1 VATIA
6 IVGAGPLGGAV
17 AHKLAQRN
25 RVTELRLIDAAGDVA
40 RGKALDML
48 QSAPID
54 LFATRITATDALD
67 AAVGAAAVILADDVA
82 TQQEHAGEGGL
93 AILRRLLRAGLAAP
107 IVLAGASQRELI
119 ATAVR
124 ELHAP
129 RNQIIGSAPLALES
143 ALRALAALTLDGTGS
158 EIALRVVGVPPERA
172 VVAWEEA
179 TVSGLPIASQVP
191 AHTLAALTSRVKG
204 LWPPG
209 PYALGS
215 AAARVAEAVAAG
227 SRRRY
232 TCFVCLDR
240 GAARSAVAA
249 MPIEVGPE
257 GVVRVI
263 EPALTRQERTQ
274 LENALEL

>member
-6 IVGAGPLGGAV
+6 IVGAGPLGGSV
-17 AHKLAQRN
+17 AHKLALRN
-25 RVTELRLIDAAGDVA
+25 RVDEVRLIDAAADVA

-48 QSAPID
+48 QSAPIE
-54 LFATRITATDALD
+54 LFATRITAADSLD
-67 AAVGAAAVILADDVA
+67 AAAGAAAVILADAVSTHA
-82 TQQEHAGEGGL
+82 EHSGEAGL
-93 AILRRLLRAGLAAP
+93 AMLRRLLRAGVAAP
-107 IVLAGASQRELI
+107 IILAGATQRELI
-119 ATAVR
+119 ALAVR
-124 ELHAP
+124 ELQAP
-129 RNQIIGSAPLALES
+129 RKQVIGSAPLALES
-143 ALRALAALTLDGTGS
+143 ALRAVAALTLDGTGA
-158 EIALRVVGVPPERA
+158 EIALRVVGVPPDRA

-191 AHTLAALTSRVKG
+191 PHTLASLAARVKG

-227 SRRRY
+227 SRRRH
-232 TCFVCLDR
+232 TCFVSLDR
-240 GAARSAVAA
+240 GSLRSAVAA
-249 MPIEVGPE
+249 MPVEIGPE